1 MTFFA
6 LLFAAC
12 SSTAD
17 KTDTADTNTDTSTDT
32 DTPSDGLALADI
44 TGNWTTGCYASGGGY
59 YSINLLDISTGEV
72 EYHYTQYPND
82 PTCSVETVTS
92 ADTVDRSWTLGDE
105 VPLGYALDEVRESAI
120 FTLHTQEIVDIWNT
134 GSGCGPF
141 AVGVPV
147 DVSGTTC
154 WGWLQPE
161 AGGTI
166 YTIAALSDDGL
177 TLALGDPASGDM
189 RTEATR
195 ATALQA
201 VTYTRR

>member
-6 LLFAAC
+6 LLLAAC
-12 SSTAD
+12 ASTAG
-17 KTDTADTNTDTSTDT
+17 KTDTADTDT
-32 DTPSDGLALADI
+32 DTRTEGLALADI
-44 TGNWTTGCYASGGGY
+44 TGSWTTGCYASGAGY
-59 YSINLLDISTGEV
+59 YSINLLDISTGQV

-82 PTCSVETVTS
+82 PTCTVETVTS
-92 ADTVDRSWTLGDE
+92 ADTVDSSWTLGDE
-105 VPLGYALDEVRESAI
+105 VPLGYTLDEVRESAI
-120 FTLHTQEIVDIWNT
+120 FTLHTQEIVDTWNA

-195 ATALQA
+195 ATALFP